1 MRTGTRKA
9 ALAASIVVAV
19 STAAVIA
26 TLGASASAA
35 AAKDTPAA
43 SSCQLGNGV
52 KHVVEILFDNTHYNR
67 DNPNVLS
74 DLEQM
79 PALKN
84 FITDN
89 GTLLSNMHTPLIAH
103 TADDSL
109 TGYTGLYGDRH
120 GQGLTNTYETYQ
132 PDGTVVPHSSFA
144 YWTSQYLGAQFPNM
158 PYSANVPAAGSPV
171 STPPAPWVP
180 FTRAGCNVG
189 DVSTANMVLE
199 NTNPDLA
206 NFFGANSPEVQQLNA
221 DSDSFKQQETNDYVG
236 VGVHCAQGASFCA
249 DAQAVK
255 FGQTTPSHTAVT
267 DSLPDEPGPNG
278 EPGPGHY
285 VGFQALFGHKYLTP
299 VLSGAATAGGNRVV
313 NGHSYPVLDAQGN
326 LTDLNGSTMRGNF
339 KTPSVNAFTP
349 GFPGFGPISAAQT
362 LAYTAD
368 MLETGVPVVY
378 GYISDAHERKGQGPT
393 PQSGCTNPS
402 GSSTAAQGPADP
414 CYKATLA
421 SYNAAFAKFFQRLA
435 DDGITPANTVF
446 MFSAEEGD
454 HFAGANVGRSVQPNC
469 TGTPGTIDY
478 TCSYAT
484 GAQGPAIG
492 EQFVNIHGLL
502 KNQLGNTTPFYNEP
516 QGNSI
521 FITGNPGPT
530 DPVTRQLERDFGNA
544 QLFDSYDN
552 ATENL
557 TQYEVDPEVEQL
569 LHFVNADS
577 NRTPSFTVW
586 PKGDFFLTSGVND
599 IAATP
604 TKPAVFDGCLAGTT
618 AANASTKCVSVS
630 NGFAWDHGYYLPE
643 IDNTWLGIVGPGVA
657 NKGVD
662 GRSAADGPN
671 SAGDANSNPKLLT
684 QLVDPGTWGDETDMR
699 PTLLALVGLKDDY
712 VEDGRI
718 LTEDLTNPPDKAGQ
732 PKYQR
737 LAVCYKQLNSSVGEF
752 GTDMIVAD
760 TAALKTGSS
769 SDDSAYE
776 SKLGT
781 IKTLGAA
788 RDALATKIK
797 NDLFNAGFD
806 NTPIPG
812 ANDLKDCQ
820 DILAQANALAG
831 QG

>member
-1 MRTGTRKA
+1 MHRA
-9 ALAASIVVAV
+9 ALAVSITAVLVA
-19 STAAVIA
+19 AAVTA
-26 TLGASASAA
+26 TLGASASNA
-35 AAKDTPAA
+35 AAKNTTAA
-43 SSCQLGNGV
+43 SSCHLGNGV

-84 FITDN
+84 FITDH

-120 GQGLTNTYETYQ
+120 GQGLTNTYETYL
-132 PDGTVVPHSSFA
+132 PNGSVVPKSSFA
-144 YWTSQYLGAQFPNM
+144 YWTSTYGVDQFPNM
-158 PYSANVPAAGSPV
+158 PYSPDVPAAGSPPA
-171 STPPAPWVP
+171 TPPAPWVP

-236 VGVHCAQGASFCA
+236 LGVHCAQGASFCG
-249 DAQAVK
+249 DAEAVK
-255 FGQTTPSHTAVT
+255 FGQNAPSQTAVT
-267 DSLPDEPGPNG
+267 DSLPDEPGG
-278 EPGPGHY
+278 Y
-285 VGFQALFGHKYLTP
+285 SGFQALFGSKYLTP
-299 VLSGAATAGGNRVV
+299 QLAAAANSGGNRVV
-313 NGHSYPVLDAQGN
+313 NGDSYPVSDLQGN
-326 LTDLNGSTMRGNF
+326 LTDLNGNTMRGNF
-339 KTPSVNAFTP
+339 KTPAVNAFTP
-349 GFPGFGPISAAQT
+349 GFPGFGPISAPQT

-402 GSSTAAQGPADP
+402 TSSTAAQGPADP

-421 SYNAAFAKFFQRLA
+421 SYNAAFEKFFQRLA
-435 DDGITPANTVF
+435 DDGITPSNTVF

-469 TGTPGTIDY
+469 TGAPETIDY

-530 DPVTRQLERDFGNA
+530 DPMTRQLERDFGNA
-544 QLFDSYDN
+544 QVFDSYDN

-557 TQYEVDPEVEQL
+557 TQYEVDPTVEQL
-569 LHFVNADS
+569 LHFVNADP

-586 PKGDFFLTSGVND
+586 PKGDFFLTSGLND
-599 IAATP
+599 IAGTSTRP
-604 TKPAVFDGCLAGTT
+604 PVFDGCPAGTT
-618 AANASTKCVSVS
+618 AANASTNCVSIS
-630 NGFAWDHGYYLPE
+630 NGFAWDHGYYAPE

-671 SAGDANSNPKLLT
+671 SADGANSNP
-684 QLVDPGTWGDETDMR
+684 QLVTPNDDPGTWGDETDLR
-699 PTLLALVGLKDDY
+699 PTLLALAGLKDDY
-712 VEDGRI
+712 VGDGRV
-718 LTEDLTNPPDKAGQ
+718 LVEDLTNPPDKSGQ
-732 PKYQR
+732 PKFRR
-737 LAVCYKQLNSSVGEF
+737 LAVCYKQLNSSVGQF
-752 GTDMIVAD
+752 GTDLILAD

-769 SDDSAYE
+769 SDDSTYNSALDQIK
-776 SKLGT
+776 SLGSV
-781 IKTLGAA
+781 

-797 NDLFNAGFD
+797 GDLFDAEFNG
-806 NTPIPG
+806 TPIPG
-812 ANDLKDCQ
+812 ANDLKDCE
-820 DILAQANALAG
+820 DIVAQGNALSG

>member
-1 MRTGTRKA
+1 MRRGMRKA
-9 ALAASIVVAV
+9 ALAASIVAVLVA
-19 STAAVIA
+19 AAVTA
-26 TLGASASAA
+26 TLGAAAPNA
-35 AAKDTPAA
+35 AAKDTTAD

-132 PDGTVVPHSSFA
+132 PNGTVVPHSSFA
-144 YWTSQYLGAQFPNM
+144 YWTSSYAGAQFPNM
-158 PYSANVPAAGSPV
+158 PYSPNVPAAGSPI

-236 VGVHCAQGASFCA
+236 LGVHCAQGASFCS
-249 DAQAVK
+249 DAEAVK
-255 FGQTTPSHTAVT
+255 FGQSAPSPTAVT
-267 DSLPDEPGPNG
+267 DSLPDEPGG
-278 EPGPGHY
+278 Y
-285 VGFQALFGHKYLTP
+285 SGFQALFGSKYLTP
-299 VLSGAATAGGNRVV
+299 QLDAAANSGGNRVV
-313 NGHSYPVLDAQGN
+313 NGNSYPVFDAQGN
-326 LTDLNGSTMRGNF
+326 LTDLNGNTMRGNF

-402 GSSTAAQGPADP
+402 TSSTAAQGPADP
-414 CYKATLA
+414 CYKANLA

-469 TGTPGTIDY
+469 TGTPETIDY

-530 DPVTRQLERDFGNA
+530 DPATRQLERDFGNA
-544 QLFDSYDN
+544 QVFDSYDN

-569 LHFVNADS
+569 LHFVNADP
-577 NRTPSFTVW
+577 NRTPSFTIW
-586 PKGDFFLTSGVND
+586 PKGDFFMTSGTSDNC
-599 IAATP
+599 P
-604 TKPAVFDGCLAGTT
+604 SGTT

-630 NGFAWDHGYYLPE
+630 SGFAWDHGYYAPE

-671 SAGDANSNPKLLT
+671 SANDANSNPKLLT
-684 QLVDPGTWGDETDMR
+684 QLNDPGTWGDETDMR
-699 PTLLALVGLKDDY
+699 PTLLSLVGLKDDY

-718 LTEDLTNPPDKAGQ
+718 LTEDLTNPTDKAGQ

-769 SDDSAYE
+769 SDDSAYD
-776 SKLGT
+776 STLDQ

-797 NDLFNAGFD
+797 NDLFNAGFN

-812 ANDLKDCQ
+812 ANDLKDCEGL
-820 DILAQANALAG
+820 LAQANALAT

>member
-1 MRTGTRKA
+1 MGSVTRKA
-9 ALAASIVVAV
+9 ALAASIVAVVVA
-19 STAAVIA
+19 AAVTA
-26 TLGASASAA
+26 TLGASASTA
-35 AAKDTPAA
+35 AAKDSPAA

-84 FITDN
+84 FITDH

-132 PDGTVVPHSSFA
+132 PNGSVVAKSSFA
-144 YWTSQYLGAQFPNM
+144 YWTSTYGVDQFPNM
-158 PYSANVPAAGSPV
+158 PYSPNVPAAGSPV

-221 DSDSFKQQETNDYVG
+221 DPDSFRQQETNDYVG
-236 VGVHCAQGASFCA
+236 LGVHCAQGASFCG
-249 DAQAVK
+249 DAEAVK
-255 FGQTTPSHTAVT
+255 FGQNAPSHTAVT
-267 DSLPDEPGPNG
+267 DSLPDEPGG
-278 EPGPGHY
+278 Y
-285 VGFQALFGHKYLTP
+285 SGFQALFGSKYLTP
-299 VLSGAATAGGNRVV
+299 QLSAAANSGGNRVV
-313 NGHSYPVLDAQGN
+313 NGDSYPVFDAQGN
-326 LTDLNGSTMRGNF
+326 LTDLNGNTMFGNF
-339 KTPSVNAFTP
+339 RVQPSNVFTP

-435 DDGITPANTVF
+435 DDGITPSNTVF

-469 TGTPGTIDY
+469 TGTPGTMDY

-492 EQFVNIHGLL
+492 EQFVDIHGLL

-530 DPVTRQLERDFGNA
+530 DPATRQLERDFGNA

-569 LHFVNADS
+569 LHFVNADP
-577 NRTPSFTVW
+577 NRTPSFTIW
-586 PKGDFFLTSGVND
+586 PKGDFFMTSGTADNC
-599 IAATP
+599 AS
-604 TKPAVFDGCLAGTT
+604 GTT

-643 IDNTWLGIVGPGVA
+643 IDNTWLGIVGPGVS

-671 SAGDANSNPKLLT
+671 SADDANSNPKLLT

-699 PTLLALVGLKDDY
+699 PTLLSLVGLKDDY

-760 TAALKTGSS
+760 TAALKTGST

-776 SKLGT
+776 STLGT

-806 NTPIPG
+806 NAPIPG
-812 ANDLKDCQ
+812 ADDLKDCES
-820 DILAQANALAG
+820 ILAQANALAG

>member
-1 MRTGTRKA
+1 V
-9 ALAASIVVAV
+9 VVA
-19 STAAVIA
+19 AAVTA
-26 TLGASASAA
+26 TLGASASTA
-35 AAKDTPAA
+35 AAKSTSDP

-84 FITDN
+84 FITDH

-120 GQGLTNTYETYQ
+120 GQGLTNSYETYL
-132 PDGTVVPHSSFA
+132 PNGSVVSKSSFA
-144 YWTSQYLGAQFPNM
+144 YWTSTYGVDQFPNM
-158 PYSANVPAAGSPV
+158 PYSPNVPAAGSPP

-206 NFFGANSPEVQQLNA
+206 NFFGPNSPEVQQLNA
-221 DSDSFKQQETNDYVG
+221 DTDSFKQQETNDYVG
-236 VGVHCAQGASFCA
+236 LGVHCAQGASFCA

-255 FGQTTPSHTAVT
+255 FGQTDPSPTAVT
-267 DSLPDEPGPNG
+267 DSLPDEPGG
-278 EPGPGHY
+278 Y
-285 VGFQALFGHKYLTP
+285 DGFQALFGSKYLTP
-299 VLSGAATAGGNRVV
+299 QLDAAANSGGNRVV
-313 NGHSYPVLDAQGN
+313 NGNSYPVFDAQGN
-326 LTDLNGSTMRGNF
+326 LTDLNGNTMRGNF
-339 KTPSVNAFTP
+339 KTPAVNAFTP
-349 GFPGFGPISAAQT
+349 GFPGFGPISASQT

-402 GSSTAAQGPADP
+402 TSSTAAEGPGDP

-421 SYNAAFAKFFQRLA
+421 SYNAAFATFFQRLA
-435 DDGITPANTVF
+435 DDGITPSNTVF

-454 HFAGANVGRSVQPNC
+454 HFAGANVGRSVQPSC
-469 TGTPGTIDY
+469 GPDGTAGTLAY
-478 TCSYAT
+478 TCSYAN
-484 GAQGPAIG
+484 QGNPATTPAIG

-502 KNQLGNTTPFYNEP
+502 QHEFNNTTPFYDEP
-516 QGNSI
+516 QGNSV
-521 FITGNPGPT
+521 FITGNPGPM
-530 DPVTRQLERDFGNA
+530 DPTTRQLERDFGNA
-544 QLFDSYDN
+544 QVFDSYDN

-557 TQYEVDPEVEQL
+557 SQYEVDPKVEQF
-569 LHFVNADS
+569 LHFVNADP
-577 NRTPSFTVW
+577 NRTPSFTVF
-586 PKGDFFLTSGVND
+586 PKGDFFMASGTQDTRN
-599 IAATP
+599 
-604 TKPAVFDGCLAGTT
+604 AVDGCPAGTT
-618 AANASTKCVSVS
+618 ADNAATNCVSNS

-662 GRSAADGPN
+662 GRSAAEGPN
-671 SAGDANSNPKLLT
+671 SADGANSDPKLVT
-684 QLVDPGTWGDETDMR
+684 QSDDPGTWGDETDMR
-699 PTLLALVGLKDDY
+699 PTLLALAGLKDDY
-712 VEDGRI
+712 IGDGRV
-718 LTEDLTNPPDKAGQ
+718 LVEDLTNPPDKAGQ
-732 PKYQR
+732 PKFQR
-737 LAVCYKQLNSSVGEF
+737 LAVCYKQLNSSVGQF
-752 GTDMIVAD
+752 GTDLIVAD

-769 SDDSAYE
+769 TDDSTYDTTLSKIE
-776 SKLGT
+776 S
-781 IKTLGAA
+781 LGAA

-797 NDLFNAGFD
+797 GDLFDAEFN

-812 ANDLKDCQ
+812 ANDLKDCGS
-820 DILAQANALAG
+820 ILAQANALAG

>member
-1 MRTGTRKA
+1 MHRA
-9 ALAASIVVAV
+9 ALAASIVAVLVA
-19 STAAVIA
+19 AAVTA
-26 TLGASASAA
+26 TLGASASNAA
-35 AAKDTPAA
+35 ANDTTAA
-43 SSCQLGNGV
+43 SSCHLGNGV

-120 GQGLTNTYETYQ
+120 GQGLTNSYETYL
-132 PDGTVVPHSSFA
+132 PNGSVVSKSSFA
-144 YWTSQYLGAQFPNM
+144 YWTSTYGVDQFPNM
-158 PYSANVPAAGSPV
+158 PYSPNVPAASSPV

-236 VGVHCAQGASFCA
+236 LGVHCAQGASFCG
-249 DAQAVK
+249 DAEAVK
-255 FGQTTPSHTAVT
+255 FGQNAPSQTAVT
-267 DSLPDEPGPNG
+267 DSLPDEPGG
-278 EPGPGHY
+278 Y
-285 VGFQALFGHKYLTP
+285 SGFQALFGSKYLTP
-299 VLSGAATAGGNRVV
+299 QLAAAANSGGNRVV
-313 NGHSYPVLDAQGN
+313 NGDSYPVFDSQGN
-326 LTDLNGSTMRGNF
+326 LTDLNGNTMRGNF

-349 GFPGFGPISAAQT
+349 GFPGFGPISAPQT

-402 GSSTAAQGPADP
+402 TSSTAAQGPADP

-421 SYNAAFAKFFQRLA
+421 SYNAAFEKFFQRLA
-435 DDGITPANTVF
+435 DDGITPSNTVF

-469 TGTPGTIDY
+469 TGAPETTDY

-530 DPVTRQLERDFGNA
+530 DPMTRQLERDFGNA
-544 QLFDSYDN
+544 QVFDSYDN

-557 TQYEVDPEVEQL
+557 TQYEVDPTVEQL
-569 LHFVNADS
+569 LHFVNADP

-586 PKGDFFLTSGVND
+586 PKGDFFLTSGLND
-599 IAATP
+599 IAGTSTRP
-604 TKPAVFDGCLAGTT
+604 PVFDGCPAGTT
-618 AANASTKCVSVS
+618 AANASTNCVSIS
-630 NGFAWDHGYYLPE
+630 NGFAWDHGYYAPE

-671 SAGDANSNPKLLT
+671 SADGANSNP
-684 QLVDPGTWGDETDMR
+684 QLVTPNDDPGTWGDETDLR
-699 PTLLALVGLKDDY
+699 PTLLALAGLKDDY
-712 VEDGRI
+712 VGDGRV
-718 LTEDLTNPPDKAGQ
+718 LVEDLTNPPDKAGQ
-732 PKYQR
+732 PKFQR
-737 LAVCYKQLNSSVGEF
+737 LAVCYKQLNSSVGQF
-752 GTDMIVAD
+752 GTDLILAD

-769 SDDSAYE
+769 SDDSTYDSALDQIK
-776 SKLGT
+776 SLGS
-781 IKTLGAA
+781 A
-788 RDALATKIK
+788 RDVLATKIK
-797 NDLFNAGFD
+797 GDLFDAEFNG
-806 NTPIPG
+806 TPIPG
-812 ANDLKDCQ
+812 ANDLRDCE
-820 DILAQANALAG
+820 DIVAQANTLSG

>member
-1 MRTGTRKA
+1 MRRGTRKA
-9 ALAASIVVAV
+9 ALAASVVAV
-19 STAAVIA
+19 VAATSVA
-26 TLGASASAA
+26 VGLGASASTA
-35 AAKDTPAA
+35 AAKNTSDT
-43 SSCQLGNGV
+43 SSCHLGNGV
-52 KHVVEILFDNTHYNR
+52 RHVVEILFDNTHYNR

-120 GQGLTNTYETYQ
+120 GQGLTNSYETYL
-132 PDGTVVPHSSFA
+132 GNGSVVSKSSFA
-144 YWTSQYLGAQFPNM
+144 YWTSTYGVDQFPNM
-158 PYSANVPAAGSPV
+158 PYSPNVPAAGSPP

-206 NFFGANSPEVQQLNA
+206 NFFGPNSPEVQQLNA
-221 DSDSFKQQETNDYVG
+221 DTTDSFRQQETNDYVG

-249 DAQAVK
+249 DAEAVK
-255 FGQTTPSHTAVT
+255 FGQTAPSPTAVT
-267 DSLPDEPGPNG
+267 DSLPDEPGG
-278 EPGPGHY
+278 Y
-285 VGFQALFGHKYLTP
+285 SGFQALFGHKYLTP
-299 VLSGAATAGGNRVV
+299 QLSAAANSGGNRVV
-313 NGHSYPVLDAQGN
+313 NGDSYPVFDSQGN
-326 LTDLNGSTMRGNF
+326 LTDLNGNTMTGNF
-339 KTPSVNAFTP
+339 KDPAPINAFTP

-393 PQSGCTNPS
+393 PQAGCTNPS
-402 GSSTAAQGPADP
+402 TSATAAQGPADP

-454 HFAGANVGRSVQPNC
+454 HFAGANVGRSIQPNC
-469 TGTPGTIDY
+469 TGTPGAIDY
-478 TCSYAT
+478 TCSYAGT
-484 GAQGPAIG
+484 GASARIG

-502 KNQLGNTTPFYNEP
+502 QHQLGNTTPFYNEP

-530 DPVTRQLERDFGNA
+530 DPATRQLERDFGNA
-544 QLFDSYDN
+544 QVFDSYDN

-557 TQYEVDPEVEQL
+557 AQYEVDPAVEQL
-569 LHFVNADS
+569 LHFVNADP

-586 PKGDFFLTSGVND
+586 PKGDFFLTSGTGDTRTNV
-599 IAATP
+599 
-604 TKPAVFDGCLAGTT
+604 DGCPSATAST
-618 AANASTKCVSVS
+618 AAAACVSVS
-630 NGFAWDHGYYLPE
+630 NGFAWDHGYYAPE

-662 GRSAADGPN
+662 GRSAADGPS
-671 SAGDANSNPKLLT
+671 SADGANSDPKLVT
-684 QLVDPGTWGDETDMR
+684 QLDDPGTWGDETDMR

-712 VEDGRI
+712 VEDGRV
-718 LTEDLTNPPDKAGQ
+718 LVEDLTNPPDKAGQ
-732 PKYQR
+732 AKFQR

-752 GTDMIVAD
+752 GTDLILAD
-760 TAALKTGSS
+760 TAALKTGSG
-769 SDDSAYE
+769 SDDSTYE
-776 SKLGT
+776 SALGQIT
-781 IKTLGAA
+781 SLGAA

-797 NDLFNAGFD
+797 NDLFDAEFN

-812 ANDLKDCQ
+812 ANDLNDCES
-820 DILAQANALAG
+820 ILAQANALAG

>member
-1 MRTGTRKA
+1 MRRFRKA
-9 ALAASIVVAV
+9 AVAASIVAVLAAV
-19 STAAVIA
+19 SVAA
-26 TLGASASAA
+26 TLGASASTA
-35 AAKDTPAA
+35 AAKNTPDT

-84 FITDN
+84 FITDH

-144 YWTSQYLGAQFPNM
+144 YWTSKYAGAQFPNM
-158 PYSANVPAAGSPV
+158 PYSPNVPAAGSPV

-206 NFFGANSPEVQQLNA
+206 NFFGPNSPEVQQLTA
-221 DSDSFKQQETNDYVG
+221 DPDSFKQQETNDYVG
-236 VGVHCAQGASFCA
+236 LGVHCAQGAPFCA

-255 FGQTTPSHTAVT
+255 FGQSMPSPTAVT
-267 DSLPDEPGPNG
+267 DTLPDEPGG
-278 EPGPGHY
+278 Y
-285 VGFQALFGHKYLTP
+285 TGFQALFGSKYLTP
-299 VLSGAATAGGNRVV
+299 QLDAAANSGGNRVV
-313 NGHSYPVLDAQGN
+313 NGDTYPVFDAQGN
-326 LTDLNGSTMRGNF
+326 LTDLNGVTMRGNF
-339 KTPSVNAFTP
+339 KTPKPPAPVSDFTP
-349 GFPGFGPISAAQT
+349 GFPGFGPISASQT

-378 GYISDAHERKGQGPT
+378 GYISDAHERKGQGPN

-402 GSSTAAQGPADP
+402 GSTTAAQGPADP

-421 SYNAAFAKFFQRLA
+421 SYNSAFQTFFQRLA

-469 TGTPGTIDY
+469 MGTPETLGY
-478 TCSYAT
+478 QCSYAT

-492 EQFVNIHGLL
+492 EQFVDIHGLL

-530 DPVTRQLERDFGNA
+530 DPATRQLERDFGNA
-544 QLFDSYDN
+544 QVFDSYDN

-557 TQYEVDPEVEQL
+557 AQYEVDPEVEQL
-569 LHFVNADS
+569 LHFVNADP

-586 PKGDFFLTSGVND
+586 PKGDFFLTSGTSDNCASGV
-599 IAATP
+599 
-604 TKPAVFDGCLAGTT
+604 T
-618 AANASTKCVSVS
+618 ADNASTKCVSVS
-630 NGFAWDHGYYLPE
+630 NSFAWDHGYYAPE

-657 NKGVD
+657 NNGVD
-662 GRSAADGPN
+662 GRSAKDGPN
-671 SAGDANSNPKLLT
+671 SADGANSNP
-684 QLVDPGTWGDETDMR
+684 QLVTPNNDPGTWGDETDMR
-699 PTLLALVGLKDDY
+699 PTLMALTGLKDDY
-712 VEDGRI
+712 IGDGRI

-732 PKYQR
+732 PKYQQ
-737 LAVCYKQLNSSVGEF
+737 LAVCYKQLNSSVGQF
-752 GTDMIVAD
+752 GTDLILAD

-769 SDDSAYE
+769 SDDSTYD
-776 SKLGT
+776 STLSDIT
-781 IKTLGAA
+781 SLGAA
-788 RDALATKIK
+788 RDTLATKIK
-797 NDLFNAGFD
+797 NDLFDAGFN

-812 ANDLKDCQ
+812 ANDLKNCQ
-820 DILAQANALAG
+820 SILAQANALAG
-831 QG
+831 TG

>member
-1 MRTGTRKA
+1 MRRFRKA
-9 ALAASIVVAV
+9 AVAASM
-19 STAAVIA
+19 AAVAAAIA
-26 TLGASASAA
+26 VAAALGVSASTA

-84 FITDN
+84 FITDH

-120 GQGLTNTYETYQ
+120 GQGLTNTYETYL
-132 PDGTVVPHSSFA
+132 PNGSVVPKSSFA
-144 YWTSQYLGAQFPNM
+144 YWTSTYGVDQFPNM
-158 PYSANVPAAGSPV
+158 PYSPDVPAAGSPPA
-171 STPPAPWVP
+171 TPPAPWVP

-221 DSDSFKQQETNDYVG
+221 DTDSFKQQETNDYVG
-236 VGVHCAQGASFCA
+236 VGVHCAQEASFCA
-249 DAQAVK
+249 DAEAVK
-255 FGQTTPSHTAVT
+255 YGQTTPSHTAVT
-267 DSLPDEPGPNG
+267 DSLPAEPGG
-278 EPGPGHY
+278 YTGY
-285 VGFQALFGHKYLTP
+285 QALFGHKYLTSQ
-299 VLSGAATAGGNRVV
+299 LSAAANSGGDRVV
-313 NGHSYPVLDAQGN
+313 NGDSYPVLDAQGN
-326 LTDLNGSTMRGNF
+326 LTDLNGVTMRGNF
-339 KTPSVNAFTP
+339 KTPSVNDFTP
-349 GFPGFGPISAAQT
+349 GFPGFGPISAAQS

-393 PQSGCTNPS
+393 PQSGCSNPS
-402 GSSTAAQGPADP
+402 TSSTAAQGPADP
-414 CYKATLA
+414 CYKANLA
-421 SYNAAFAKFFQRLA
+421 SYNAAFEKFFQRLA
-435 DDGITPANTVF
+435 DDGITPSNTVF
-446 MFSAEEGD
+446 MFSSEEGD
-454 HFAGANVGRSVQPNC
+454 HFAGANVGRSIEPNC
-469 TGTPGTIDY
+469 TGTPETTDY
-478 TCSYAT
+478 TCSYAGT
-484 GAQGPAIG
+484 GASARIG
-492 EQFVNIHGLL
+492 EQFVQIHGLL

-544 QLFDSYDN
+544 QVFDSYDS

-557 TQYEVDPEVEQL
+557 TQYEVDPTVEQL
-569 LHFVNADS
+569 LHFVNADP

-586 PKGDFFLTSGVND
+586 PKGDFFLTS
-599 IAATP
+599 ATQDKS
-604 TKPAVFDGCLAGTT
+604 TALDGCPAGTT
-618 AANASTKCVSVS
+618 AANAATNCVSVS
-630 NGFAWDHGYYLPE
+630 GAFAWDHGYYAPE

-671 SAGDANSNPKLLT
+671 SADGANSNP
-684 QLVDPGTWGDETDMR
+684 QLVTPNNDPGTWGDETDLR
-699 PTLLALVGLKDDY
+699 PTLMALAGLKDDY
-712 VEDGRI
+712 VGDGRV
-718 LTEDLTNPPDKAGQ
+718 LVEDLTNPPDKAGQ
-732 PKYQR
+732 PKFQR
-737 LAVCYKQLNSSVGEF
+737 LAVCYKQLNSSVGQF
-752 GTDMIVAD
+752 GTDLILAD
-760 TAALKTGSS
+760 TAAMKTGSS
-769 SDDSAYE
+769 SDDSTYDSALDQIK
-776 SKLGT
+776 SLGS
-781 IKTLGAA
+781 A
-788 RDALATKIK
+788 RDVLATKIK
-797 NDLFNAGFD
+797 GDLFDAEFNG
-806 NTPIPG
+806 TPIPG
-812 ANDLKDCQ
+812 ANDLKHCE
-820 DILAQANALAG
+820 DIVAQANALSG

>member
-1 MRTGTRKA
+1 MRRGMRKA
-9 ALAASIVVAV
+9 ALAASIVAVLVA
-19 STAAVIA
+19 AAVTA
-26 TLGASASAA
+26 TLGAAAPNA
-35 AAKDTPAA
+35 AAKDTTAA
-43 SSCQLGNGV
+43 SSCHLGNGV

-84 FITDN
+84 FITEN

-132 PDGTVVPHSSFA
+132 PDGSVVPHSSFA
-144 YWTSQYLGAQFPNM
+144 YWTSSYAGAQFPNM
-158 PYSANVPAAGSPV
+158 PYSPTVPAAGSPA

-236 VGVHCAQGASFCA
+236 LGVHCAQGASFCG

-255 FGQTTPSHTAVT
+255 FGQTTASPTAVT
-267 DSLPDEPGPNG
+267 DKLPDEPDG
-278 EPGPGHY
+278 Y
-285 VGFQALFGHKYLTP
+285 DGFQALFGSKYLTP
-299 VLSGAATAGGNRVV
+299 QLSAAANSGGNRVV
-313 NGHSYPVLDAQGN
+313 NGNSYPVFDAQGN
-326 LTDLNGSTMRGNF
+326 LTDLNGNTMRGNF

-349 GFPGFGPISAAQT
+349 GFPGFGPISAPQT

-402 GSSTAAQGPADP
+402 TSSTAAQGPADP

-421 SYNAAFAKFFQRLA
+421 SYNTAFAKFFQRLA
-435 DDGITPANTVF
+435 DDGINPSNTVF

-469 TGTPGTIDY
+469 TGAPETLDY

-530 DPVTRQLERDFGNA
+530 DPATRQLERDFGNA

-569 LHFVNADS
+569 LHFVNADP

-586 PKGDFFLTSGVND
+586 PKGDFFMSSGTSD
-599 IAATP
+599 SCP
-604 TKPAVFDGCLAGTT
+604 SGTT

-630 NGFAWDHGYYLPE
+630 NGFAWDHGYYAPE

-671 SAGDANSNPKLLT
+671 SANDANSNPKLLT
-684 QLVDPGTWGDETDMR
+684 QLDDPGTWGDETDMR
-699 PTLLALVGLKDDY
+699 PTLLSLVGLKDDY

-718 LTEDLTNPPDKAGQ
+718 LTEDLTNPSDKAGQ
-732 PKYQR
+732 PKYQQ
-737 LAVCYKQLNSSVGEF
+737 LAVCYKQLNSSVGQF
-752 GTDMIVAD
+752 GTDLIVAD

-769 SDDSAYE
+769 GDDSTYE
-776 SKLGT
+776 STLGD

-812 ANDLKDCQ
+812 ANDLKDCEG
-820 DILAQANALAG
+820 ILAQANALAA

>member
-1 MRTGTRKA
+1 MRRFRKA
-9 ALAASIVVAV
+9 ALAASLVAV
-19 STAAVIA
+19 LAAISVAA
-26 TLGASASAA
+26 TLGASASTAA
-35 AAKDTPAA
+35 ANDTT

-84 FITDN
+84 FITNN

-132 PDGTVVPHSSFA
+132 ADGTVVPHSSFA
-144 YWTSQYLGAQFPNM
+144 YWTSKYAGAQFPNM
-158 PYSANVPAAGSPV
+158 PYSPNVPAAGSPV

-206 NFFGANSPEVQQLNA
+206 NFFGPNSPEVQQLNA
-221 DSDSFKQQETNDYVG
+221 DTDSFKQQETNDYVG
-236 VGVHCAQGASFCA
+236 LGVHCAQGASFCA

-255 FGQTTPSHTAVT
+255 FGQSTPSPTAVT
-267 DSLPDEPGPNG
+267 DSLPDEPGG
-278 EPGPGHY
+278 Y
-285 VGFQALFGHKYLTP
+285 SGFQALFGSRYLTP
-299 VLSGAATAGGNRVV
+299 QLDAAANSGGNRVI
-313 NGHSYPVLDAQGN
+313 NGHSYPVFDAQGN
-326 LTDLNGSTMRGNF
+326 LTDLNGTTMRGNF
-339 KTPSVNAFTP
+339 KTPAVNDFTP
-349 GFPGFGPISAAQT
+349 GFPGFGPISASQT

-378 GYISDAHERKGQGPT
+378 GYISDAHERKGQGPN

-402 GSSTAAQGPADP
+402 GSATAAQGPADP

-421 SYNAAFAKFFQRLA
+421 SYNSAFATFFQRLA
-435 DDGITPANTVF
+435 DDGITPSNTVF

-469 TGTPGTIDY
+469 TGTPGMSDY

-492 EQFVNIHGLL
+492 EQFVDIHGLL
-502 KNQLGNTTPFYNEP
+502 SNQLGNTTPFYNEP

-521 FITGNPGPT
+521 FIKGNPGPT
-530 DPVTRQLERDFGNA
+530 DPATRQLERDFGNA
-544 QLFDSYDN
+544 QVFDSYDN

-569 LHFVNADS
+569 LHFVNADP
-577 NRTPSFTVW
+577 NRTPSFTIW
-586 PKGDFFLTSGVND
+586 PKGDFFMTSGNSD
-599 IAATP
+599 SCP
-604 TKPAVFDGCLAGTT
+604 AGTT

-630 NGFAWDHGYYLPE
+630 NSFAWDHGYYAPE

-671 SAGDANSNPKLLT
+671 SADGANSNP
-684 QLVDPGTWGDETDMR
+684 QLVTPNNDPGTWGDETDIR

-712 VEDGRI
+712 VGDGRI

-732 PKYQR
+732 PKYQQ
-737 LAVCYKQLNSSVGEF
+737 LAVCYKQLNSSVGQF
-752 GTDMIVAD
+752 GTDLILAD
-760 TAALKTGSS
+760 TAALRTGSS
-769 SDDSAYE
+769 SDDSTYD
-776 SKLGT
+776 STLSDIT
-781 IKTLGAA
+781 SLGAA
-788 RDALATKIK
+788 RDTLATKIK
-797 NDLFNAGFD
+797 NDLFAAGFD

-812 ANDLKDCQ
+812 ANDLKNCQ
-820 DILAQANALAG
+820 SILAQANTLAG
-831 QG
+831 TG